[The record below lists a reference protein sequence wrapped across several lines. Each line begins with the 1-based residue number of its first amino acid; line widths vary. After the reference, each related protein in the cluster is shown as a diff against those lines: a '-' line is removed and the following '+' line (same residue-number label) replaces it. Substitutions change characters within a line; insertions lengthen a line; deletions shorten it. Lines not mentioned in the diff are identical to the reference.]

1 MKELVKLR
9 KIGFI
14 KRIERRADLILGLTD
29 ARTLNPCLFKLEE
42 LLGKACRAV
51 LIRID
56 KAARI
61 DDELRML
68 DEIAHDT
75 ARNLLHLIELVA
87 ECRVFQFLSHGF
99 DAGEVRRRLVKD
111 LFGKR
116 RLLAFKQ
123 LPDIRL
129 LSRRFFFLLS
139 VMNSAGKRR
148 SAADDEKN
156 SRRGKM

>member
-14 KRIERRADLILGLTD
+14 KRIERRADLILGLAD

-61 DDELRML
+61 DDEL
-68 DEIAHDT
+68 AHDT
-75 ARNLLHLIELVA
+75 ARDLLHLIELVA
-87 ECRVFQFLSHGF
+87 ECRVFQLLSHGF
-99 DAGEVRRRLVKD
+99 DAGKVRRRLVKD

-123 LPDIRL
+123 LSDIRL